1 MRKLLV
7 TGITL
12 LIALLV
18 VTGGSAAP
26 GNESVGEKLS
36 RVLQGLVSD
45 GTLTQEQA
53 AAVKERTEPILREA
67 RKEGRQQGHWD
78 ARNRHLIGGWGKLAK
93 GLDLKPRELREQLA
107 SGKTLVEV
115 AKTQG
120 LTEKQLH
127 DRLLTRVKTRL
138 DEAVAEKGITRAQA
152 DERLEQASERV
163 TRIINR
169 DLSKMPGLRKGPG
182 RGKDAQDD

>member
-12 LIALLV
+12 LVALLV
-18 VTGGSAAP
+18 VTGVSAAP
-26 GNESVGEKLS
+26 GNQSVGERLS
-36 RVLQGLVSD
+36 RALQGLVSD

-53 AAVKERTEPILREA
+53 SAVKERTEPILREA
-67 RKEGRQQGHWD
+67 RKEGRQQGHRD
-78 ARNRHLIGGWGKLAK
+78 VRNRHLIGGWGKLAK
-93 GLDLKPRELREQLA
+93 GLDLKPRELLA

-127 DRLLTRVKTRL
+127 DRLMTRVKTRL

-169 DLSKMPGLRKGPG
+169 DLSKMPGLRKGQG